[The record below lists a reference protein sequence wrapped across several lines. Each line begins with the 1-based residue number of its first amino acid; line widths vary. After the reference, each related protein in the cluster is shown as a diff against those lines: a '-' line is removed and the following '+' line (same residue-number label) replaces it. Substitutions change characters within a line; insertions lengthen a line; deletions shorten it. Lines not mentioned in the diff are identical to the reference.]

1 MSRSDSCM
9 TVDSRI
15 AHIRSVLGGRPVWL
29 FQMVF
34 VVPLSCPTACKG
46 HGLPAVLVSR
56 NVRPKTKA
64 SLQAPWETRARKMQP
79 LPGLWSTSICP

>member
-29 FQMVF
+29 FRDKEIM
-34 VVPLSCPTACKG
+34 ACKG

-56 NVRPKTKA
+56 NVQPKTKA

-79 LPGLWSTSICP
+79 GAQASVRKNGFLIL